1 VANPLIPD
9 TPVSGDTRPRETA
22 LASLRRILDDLVMMA
37 GPCDCTEGGTCTA
50 HALARH
56 AERDLDRLAA
66 SPAPGTTVTRN
77 DEDGKWLVEIRIG
90 DNFTDID
97 VFDDGDVIVS
107 QGGKTWPVISRQVAA
122 PAGTGTPTLAQL
134 QSIEWRG
141 DGGPEQWPTCPACQ
155 YQQKFGHKPGCW
167 LAVALAAP
175 AGTGT
180 CGECRHG
187 VAQNDGT
194 HYCLTHGIRLQ
205 AYDGCRLGFS
215 PRTETR

>member
-1 VANPLIPD
+1 MPANPD
-9 TPVSGDTRPRETA
+9 SVSGDTRPRETA

-134 QSIEWRG
+134 QSIEWAG
-141 DGGPEQWPTCPACQ
+141 L
-155 YQQKFGHKPGCW
+155 KPGADAEDDVRTCQACEGAFPQDSTAAKRWKHSIDHAPDCW
-167 LAVALAAP
+167 LAAALA
-175 AGTGT
+175 
-180 CGECRHG
+180 
-187 VAQNDGT
+187 
-194 HYCLTHGIRLQ
+194 
-205 AYDGCRLGFS
+205 GFS
-215 PRTETR
+215 PRTEGR